1 MALPL
6 LPVGAAL
13 ALLLALPTLAAA
25 QGSPRPLAVPKGNP
39 KGTRLAIAP
48 SGPADGYGHA
58 LVNLGD
64 LDGDGF
70 EDFAVGAPAIEMPVP
85 GHVVVHSGRTGR
97 ELWRVRG
104 TDPKD
109 EFGGAL
115 AALDWTG
122 DGYLDLVVGARRALV
137 EGTPK
142 GMVRIFDGRSG
153 AEILGL
159 EGDLDHGDMGAA
171 VARVGDLDRDG
182 KDDLA
187 VGAPGEA
194 DDRGSVYIFAAGSG
208 HLVRRFG
215 GRAAGDLFGWAIAG
229 IDDVDRDGIHDVA
242 VGAPGRDARGPGA
255 GEISL
260 LSGGSGRTLRTVLGL
275 AGGEGL
281 GSVLTAIPDLDG
293 DGLGDV
299 AAAAP
304 RAALDDLPDVGRV
317 VLLST
322 RDVAVLGEFR
332 GTRAGHNFGHSLVCF
347 DADADGRPDLAVGVP
362 YADNP
367 REPSRHRPGAVWI
380 YRLATRELISTR
392 SALMTEER
400 HGFAVAALR
409 TPDGMD
415 LLVGAPHR
423 EATLPP
429 TDKHRKGWARVLPF
443 AER

>member
-1 MALPL
+1 MAFPPLPT
-6 LPVGAAL
+6 GAAL
-13 ALLLALPTLAAA
+13 ALLFALPALAAA
-25 QGSPRPLAVPKGNP
+25 QSSPRPLAVPKGNP

-70 EDFAVGAPAIEMPVP
+70 EDFAVGAPAIEMAVP
-85 GHVVVHSGRTGR
+85 GHAVVHSGRTGR

-115 AALDWTG
+115 AAIDWNG
-122 DGYLDLVVGARRALV
+122 DGYLELVVGARRALV
-137 EGTPK
+137 DGSPK
-142 GMVRIFDGRSG
+142 GAVRIFDGRSG
-153 AEILGL
+153 AEIIRL
-159 EGDLDHGDMGAA
+159 EGDLDHGDLGSAA
-171 VARVGDLDRDG
+171 ARVGDLNGDG

-194 DDRGSVYIFAAGSG
+194 DDRGAVYVFAAGTG
-208 HLVRRFG
+208 HLVRRFS
-215 GRAAGDLFGWAIAG
+215 GRTRGDLFGWAIAG
-229 IDDVDRDGIHDVA
+229 IGDVDQDGVDDVA

-255 GEISL
+255 GAVAL
-260 LSGGSGRTLRTVLGL
+260 MGGGNGRTLRTVLGL

-281 GSVLTAIPDLDG
+281 GSVLITIGDLDG
-293 DGLGDV
+293 DGFVDL

-317 VLLST
+317 MLFSS
-322 RDVAVLGEFR
+322 RDGAVLGEFR
-332 GTRAGHNFGHSLVCF
+332 GTRAGHNFGHSLVSF

-367 REPSRHRPGAVWI
+367 LEPSRHRPGAVWI
-380 YRLATRELISTR
+380 YRLATRELLSSR
-392 SALMTEER
+392 CALMTEER

-423 EATLPP
+423 EETLPP
-429 TDKHRKGWARVLPF
+429 SDKRRKGWARVLPF